1 MPRPAGA
8 PQGGREET
16 RRGREHPRGLGTAG
30 GGRAGR
36 GESRVRRE
44 ASARCVTAVAAPP
57 LCAWRAGVGR
67 GEAAAAAGGG
77 GAAEAPSRCVRAVRA
92 HVSGGGEAR
101 GPGGA
106 PWRLRAAVLCKA
118 RRARVTSLPAGGAG
132 SGGARGEQYNAAAGS
147 AGPAGGRGGR
157 AGRFGP
163 SPFPEHSLGYT
174 WAPGLGRVKFS
185 CAFWNIL
192 VNWQN

>member
-1 MPRPAGA
+1 MRACRVTGPLA
-8 PQGGREET
+8 QGQ
-16 RRGREHPRGLGTAG
+16 
-30 GGRAGR
+30 RAQ
-36 GESRVRRE
+36 
-44 ASARCVTAVAAPP
+44 
-57 LCAWRAGVGR
+57 
-67 GEAAAAAGGG
+67 AAAGSYFLGHY
-77 GAAEAPSRCVRAVRA
+77 ATAIS
-92 HVSGGGEAR
+92 
-101 GPGGA
+101 
-106 PWRLRAAVLCKA
+106 LRKA
-118 RRARVTSLPAGGAG
+118 WNLGLRVTSLPAGGAG